1 MVGTTRGWL
10 VALLLGG
17 LVLVRVT
24 GALAQSVDPDVEA
37 AGRVVLQQ
45 LDAFRHDDFTTAY
58 TLASVYIRQMFDRV
72 SFEKMVRGGY
82 PEIARSSSATVDGH
96 RRGDAGEIYLFVRVR
111 GSNGRTIEAVYELV
125 PEGGGWRINGVVAR
139 PDSGDT
145 A

>member
-10 VALLLGG
+10 VTLLLGS
-17 LVLVRVT
+17 LVLVRVA
-24 GALAQSVDPDVEA
+24 GALAQTVDPDVEA

-45 LDAFRHDDFTTAY
+45 LDAFRHDDFTAAY
-58 TLASVYIRQMFDRV
+58 TFASAYIRQMFDRP

-82 PEIARSSSATVDGH
+82 PEIARSSSAAVDGH

-125 PEGGGWRINGVVAR
+125 TEGGGWRINGVVAR

>member
-1 MVGTTRGWL
+1 MRGTTVGGL
-10 VALLLGG
+10 VALLLG
-17 LVLVRVT
+17 LVLQ
-24 GALAQSVDPDVEA
+24 GADATAQPVDADVEA

-45 LDAFRHDDFTTAY
+45 LDAFRHDDFITAY
-58 TLASVYIRQMFDRV
+58 TFASANIRQLFDRA

-111 GSNGRTIEAVYELV
+111 GSNGRTIEAVYEMV
-125 PEGGGWRINGVVAR
+125 SEGVGWRVNGVVAQ
-139 PDSGDT
+139 PDPSEK

>member
-1 MVGTTRGWL
+1 MVGTMRGRL
-10 VALLLGG
+10 VALLLSG
-17 LVLVRVT
+17 LVLV
-24 GALAQSVDPDVEA
+24 GAAGAVAQAVDPDVEA

-45 LDAFRHDDFTTAY
+45 LDAFRHDDFITAY
-58 TLASVYIRQMFDRV
+58 TFASANIRQMFDRA

-96 RRGDAGEIYLFVRVR
+96 RRGNAGEIYLFVRIR
-111 GSNGRTIEAVYELV
+111 GSTGRTIEAVYELV
-125 PEGGGWRINGVVAR
+125 PEGGSWRINGVVTR

>member
-17 LVLVRVT
+17 LVLR
-24 GALAQSVDPDVEA
+24 GAAGATAQAPDPDVEA
-37 AGRVVLQQ
+37 AGRVVLHQ
-45 LDAFRHDDFTTAY
+45 LDAFRHDDFNTAY
-58 TLASVYIRQMFDRV
+58 TFASASIRQMFDRA
-72 SFEKMVRGGY
+72 SFEEMVRGGY

-125 PEGGGWRINGVVAR
+125 PESGGWRINGVVAR

>member
-10 VALLLGG
+10 VALLLGS
-17 LVLVRVT
+17 LVLVRVA
-24 GALAQSVDPDVEA
+24 GALAQTVDPDVEA

-58 TLASVYIRQMFDRV
+58 TFASAYIRQMFDRV

-96 RRGDAGEIYLFVRVR
+96 RRGDAAEIYLFVRVR

>member
-1 MVGTTRGWL
+1 MVVTTRGWL

-17 LVLVRVT
+17 LVLRGAAGVT
-24 GALAQSVDPDVEA
+24 AQALDPDVDA

-45 LDAFRHDDFTTAY
+45 LDAFRHDDFMTAY
-58 TLASVYIRQMFDRV
+58 TFASASIRQMFDRA

-96 RRGDAGEIYLFVRVR
+96 RRGDGGEIYLFVRVR
-111 GSNGRTIEAVYELV
+111 GSNGRTVEAVYELV

-139 PDSGDT
+139 LDSGDT